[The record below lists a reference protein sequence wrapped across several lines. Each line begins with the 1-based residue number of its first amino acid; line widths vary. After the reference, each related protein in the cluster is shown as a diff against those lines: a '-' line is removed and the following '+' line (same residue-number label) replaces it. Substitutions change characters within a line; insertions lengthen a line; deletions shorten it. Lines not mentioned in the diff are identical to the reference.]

1 MKTRLLIRKKKHKQ
15 LFFHLLKQGCL
26 SDLCDFCG
34 AYTIFTR
41 VFGVEN
47 TYVTIMEDLWDKNQ
61 KKEQLE
67 ALSNFLSYKITK
79 LHDNCYVPN
88 MGSRA
93 PHLPFLQDQ
102 WESDIDDL
110 TADDYNVALLY
121 MSRYYTDFK
130 NTFGYLPTSWKK

>member
-1 MKTRLLIRKKKHKQ
+1 
-15 LFFHLLKQGCL
+15 
-26 SDLCDFCG
+26 
-34 AYTIFTR
+34 
-41 VFGVEN
+41 
-47 TYVTIMEDLWDKNQ
+47 MEDLWDKNQ
-61 KKEQLE
+61 EKEQLE

-79 LHDNCYVPN
+79 LHDNCYVPD

-110 TADDYNVALLY
+110 EEQDLHSAHLY

-130 NTFGYLPTSWKK
+130 NTFGYLPSSWKK